1 MHYISKV
8 ALSLLLVFPFPG
20 VVQAAE
26 QPVSIEHTASEAVQ
40 QPSDKPI
47 LSTSKKRRAKKRG
60 QKKKLTR
67 RQKWA
72 RGVGI
77 TIGAPIAAMAAIGA
91 AVLGFIS
98 WAFWKGGR
106 M

>member
-40 QPSDKPI
+40 QASDKPI
-47 LSTSKKRRAKKRG
+47 SYTSKKRRVKKRG

-77 TIGAPIAAMAAIGA
+77 TGGVIGAIGA
-91 AVLGFIS
+91 AVVGFLG
-98 WAFWKGGR
+98 WMLLVWQL
-106 M
+106 